1 MNDIRD
7 TISLGAI
14 RVYPD
19 KTSIY
24 HQGDETA
31 RIYRVNSGVVMT
43 YRLLAND
50 ERQITGFCTE
60 GDFFGLSSN
69 ETYRD
74 NAITVTS
81 SGIQSIKVSEIES
94 NPKLQSFI
102 LTHSCKKV
110 EDTQNLLATLTRKSS
125 EARVAAF
132 LVMLAERKCRMEK
145 TAKEIRIKMPMS
157 RSDIADYLGISRETV
172 SRRLTD
178 FQSAGVINLEDV
190 HTAVIP
196 KLDSLRS
203 CAGVAA

>member
-1 MNDIRD
+1 MSDIQD
-7 TISLGAI
+7 TISLGPV

-81 SGIQSIKVSEIES
+81 SGIQSIKVSEIAS
-94 NPKLQSFI
+94 DPKLQSFI

-132 LVMLAERKCRMEK
+132 LVMLAERKYRVAK